1 MIWIAALLLSL
12 ACALVLL
19 LPLVRGGDGVDE
31 RRAALG
37 VYGAQLDEL
46 ERDGARGLI
55 APDEA
60 KAARLEIERRILRL
74 DGAKPARLGGG
85 GRAMVGLAVLLVP
98 AAALGLYA
106 YLGTPSLPDQP
117 LALRERPAG
126 PDPRLMVASLETR
139 LADDPN
145 DVDGWLMLARSKD
158 ALNDP
163 DGAVTALR
171 RAREVAPDDARLP
184 GALGEALVIAND
196 GTVPPEALAL
206 FNEAGQKAPNDPR
219 PAFYLAQADLQSG
232 REARALERLKSL
244 LAVTPPDAPWRD
256 QAEAMLRE
264 AASATGADADALIA
278 DASPP
283 PAATTP
289 PTTAALAPPGDGAS
303 PPSDDA
309 AAAVAALPPEERQ
322 AQIETMVAG
331 LADRLAKEGGSAEE
345 WHRLARSQAVLGRHD
360 AAEAAYAKAR
370 ELAPKDTTI
379 LKDEATFLLGPPE
392 GPVNLP
398 TVTAAAAERFE
409 RVRGIDPADPEP
421 FWYLGIRALQ
431 TGDRPKALALWRDL
445 LERLPEDHPDRG
457 AVEELIG
464 ALEGKAA
471 G

>member
-1 MIWIAALLLSL
+1 MLWLAAFLLSL

-19 LPLVRGGDGVDE
+19 LPLVRGGGGIDE

-37 VYGAQLDEL
+37 VYRAQLDEL

-55 APDEA
+55 APGEA

-74 DGAKPARLGGG
+74 DGPKPARLGGG
-85 GRAMVGLAVLLVP
+85 GRIAAGLAVLLVP

-126 PDPRLMVASLETR
+126 PDPRAMVASLETR

-163 DGAVTALR
+163 DGAVAALR

-184 GALGEALVIAND
+184 GALGEALVVANA

-206 FNEAGQKAPNDPR
+206 FGEAEQKAPNDPR

-232 REARALERLKSL
+232 REDAALGRLKSL
-244 LAVTPPDAPWRD
+244 LAVTPADAPWRE
-256 QAEAMLRE
+256 QTEAMLRE

-278 DASPP
+278 DATP
-283 PAATTP
+283 PA
-289 PTTAALAPPGDGAS
+289 G
-303 PPSDDA
+303 DA

-322 AQIETMVAG
+322 ARIETMVAG
-331 LADRLAKEGGSAEE
+331 LADRLASEGGSAEE
-345 WHRLARSQAVLGRHD
+345 WSRLARSQATLGRRD
-360 AAEAAYAKAR
+360 AAAAAYAKAR
-370 ELAPKDTTI
+370 ELAPEDTAI
-379 LKDEATFLLGPPE
+379 LKDEAMFLLGPPE
-392 GPVNLP
+392 GPVDLP

-431 TGDRPKALALWRDL
+431 TGDRPEALNLWRDL
-445 LERLPEDHPDRG
+445 LERLPEDHPDRA

-464 ALEGKAA
+464 VLEGKAA